1 MLNPSQLYHEPYH
14 SCGVLLISI
23 YHYPMPNIRIR
34 ASRGQDISEFLP
46 HPDVILMA
54 DLIYYEEV
62 SVCMSIRVPFV
73 I

>member
-1 MLNPSQLYHEPYH
+1 
-14 SCGVLLISI
+14 
-23 YHYPMPNIRIR
+23 MPNIHIR

-73 I
+73 ILRLISQYNIWNIIVELEE